1 MDYIMHTNKC
11 LQFVLPTDQQ
21 KAFFFHGEM
30 EAKILLAG
38 NI

>member
-1 MDYIMHTNKC
+1 MDYIIHTNKC
-11 LQFVLPTDQQ
+11 HQFVLPADQQ
-21 KAFFFHGEM
+21 KTFFHGEM